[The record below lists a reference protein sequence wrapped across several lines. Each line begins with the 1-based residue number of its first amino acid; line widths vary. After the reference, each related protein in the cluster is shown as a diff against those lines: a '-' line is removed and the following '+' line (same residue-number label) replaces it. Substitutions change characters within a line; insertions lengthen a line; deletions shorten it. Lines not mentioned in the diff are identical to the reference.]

1 MQESQTSYGSSTQTN
16 TLLLSFRMST
26 HMQYNSIL
34 LLEIILQI
42 TDSLNPRG

>member
-1 MQESQTSYGSSTQTN
+1 MQESQTSYASSTQTN
-16 TLLLSFRMST
+16 TLLLSFGMCT

-34 LLEIILQI
+34 LLEINLQI